1 MQRSDQRTSDSKLLH
16 HLEEGTEVAS
26 HLDTKGPCGWRWGRE
41 TPSRD
46 LCGWMGDQAGS
57 TGCQRVNTWWP
68 RSEAPR
74 ASASPRNGMRTGAHW
89 VVVSKAFK
97 VVSEEEPRPLLPRRN
112 PSCKTERRKHKILPV
127 TREEGTLSSGTKI
140 PPLLLEKQIQTLS
153 WLQRLP
159 G

>member
-46 LCGWMGDQAGS
+46 LCGWTGDQAGS

-74 ASASPRNGMRTGAHW
+74 ASASPGNGMRTGAHW

-97 VVSEEEPRPLLPRRN
+97 VVSEEVCTPEDAAWGPRFPQCGWRPHSKRLFLCVSPLTAPFSLRVLTI
-112 PSCKTERRKHKILPV
+112 S
-127 TREEGTLSSGTKI
+127 
-140 PPLLLEKQIQTLS
+140 
-153 WLQRLP
+153 
-159 G
+159 